1 MSNAQVAS
9 ARDVALEIERRLPGV
24 GETKLHK
31 LLYYVQGYHL
41 AWEQG
46 PAYAEDIQA
55 WELGPV
61 VSQVWHDRK
70 HPWLKKFRR
79 SVDSPKPLP
88 DSVHDIT
95 ANVVS
100 RFGEMSG
107 QDLVEATHR
116 EDPWR
121 LATDEGRNVANQV
134 ISHQSLA
141 EYFSTE
147 PDWVRQMREHV
158 ATIRDDKE
166 FAPDPPGALDAVIA
180 KHFPG

>member
-1 MSNAQVAS
+1 MANAGVAS
-9 ARDVALEIERRLPGV
+9 ASDVALEIKRRLPKV
-24 GETKLHK
+24 GNTQLHK

-46 PAYAEDIQA
+46 AAFKEDIEA
-55 WELGPV
+55 WKLGPV
-61 VSQVWHDRK
+61 VAQVWHDRK

-79 SVDSPKPLP
+79 SVDAPGPLP
-88 DSVHDIT
+88 DSVRNIT

-107 QDLVEATHR
+107 KDLIEAAHS

-121 LATDEGRNVANQV
+121 LATDDGRNIANQV
-134 ISHQSLA
+134 ISHQSLI
-141 EYFSTE
+141 EFFSVE

-158 ATIRDDKE
+158 ATIRDDRE
-166 FAPDPPGALDAVIA
+166 FVPDPPGALDAVIA
-180 KHFPG
+180 KHFPE